1 VYHECFAESF
11 CHSGRTQCVEEYFKA
26 TTVQQMS
33 DIRVVV
39 FDDNPRVRDAMS
51 MLLGS
56 TPGIEFV
63 AAYGHCNNLEYDL
76 RESRPD
82 VILLDIDM
90 PGMDGIQAIDG
101 IRKYKPG
108 TKVLMQTVF
117 DDHDRIFAAICAGA
131 HGYILKNTP
140 PARIIESIQE
150 VYHGGAPMTPNVAN
164 KVLKLLASFKPNNGA
179 DQAYDISE
187 REREVLKMLVDGK
200 PYKVI
205 AADLGITYDTVRF
218 HIRNIYEKLHVSSM
232 TEAVVKA
239 IRDRI
244 V

>member
-1 VYHECFAESF
+1 
-11 CHSGRTQCVEEYFKA
+11 
-26 TTVQQMS
+26 MN

-39 FDDNPRVRDAMS
+39 FDDNPRVCDAMS
-51 MLLGS
+51 MLLGA

-63 AAYGHCNNLEYDL
+63 QAYGHCNNLEENL
-76 RESRPD
+76 RESAPD

-90 PGMDGIQAIDG
+90 PGIDGIRAIDG
-101 IRKYKPG
+101 IKRWKPG

-117 DDHDRIFAAICAGA
+117 DDIDRIFAAICAGA

-140 PARIIESIQE
+140 PARIIEAIQE
-150 VYHGGAPMTPNVAN
+150 VYQGGAPMTPNVAN
-164 KVLKLLASFKPNNGA
+164 KVLKLLASFKQTGPP

-205 AADLGITYDTVRF
+205 ASDLGITYDTVRF
-218 HIRNIYEKLHVSSM
+218 HIKNIYEKLHVSSM
-232 TEAVVKA
+232 TEAVAKA

>member
-1 VYHECFAESF
+1 MKND
-11 CHSGRTQCVEEYFKA
+11 RNLKA
-26 TTVQQMS
+26 TTSHLMN

-51 MLLGS
+51 MLLGA

-63 AAYGHCNNLEYDL
+63 AAYGHCNNLEVDL
-76 RESRPD
+76 RESTPD

-90 PGMDGIQAIDG
+90 PGMDGIRAIAS
-101 IRKYKPG
+101 IKRLKPG

-117 DDHDRIFAAICAGA
+117 DDIDRIFAAICSGA

-140 PARIIESIQE
+140 PGRIIESIQE

-164 KVLKLLASFKPNNGA
+164 KVLKLLASFRQSGNP

-187 REREVLKMLVDGK
+187 RERKVLKMLVDGK

-218 HIRNIYEKLHVSSM
+218 HIKNIYDKLHVSSM
-232 TEAVVKA
+232 TEAVAKA
-239 IRDRI
+239 IRNRI